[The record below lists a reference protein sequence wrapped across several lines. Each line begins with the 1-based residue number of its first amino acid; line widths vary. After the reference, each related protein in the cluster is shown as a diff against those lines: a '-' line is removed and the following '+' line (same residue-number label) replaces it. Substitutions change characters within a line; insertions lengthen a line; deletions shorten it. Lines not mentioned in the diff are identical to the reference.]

1 MLSVPAFIRLAI
13 VQQSAALE
21 RDWGIGKKQQLL
33 HSFAACVFCLSD
45 KIRKRLF
52 IHNEICPLFHY
63 LRNDYCIMSCFSCP
77 SFTVHI
83 ISAIYYKIKNRSS
96 HGNNYFKLRVWN
108 LVFLH
113 FDDMRV
119 ADCKKLAE
127 SPKGDFRQAHA
138 SDANRRGFCNY
149 SDLGSECIL
158 TRLIEELR
166 PCTNSKILPK
176 FKNIAWFVWSSIGDI
191 LTIDSAEIAIR
202 IQFDSNLLTII
213 CC

>member
-1 MLSVPAFIRLAI
+1 
-13 VQQSAALE
+13 
-21 RDWGIGKKQQLL
+21 
-33 HSFAACVFCLSD
+33 
-45 KIRKRLF
+45 
-52 IHNEICPLFHY
+52 
-63 LRNDYCIMSCFSCP
+63 MSCFSCP

-138 SDANRRGFCNY
+138 SDANRRRFCNY

-158 TRLIEELR
+158 TRLVEKLR
-166 PCTNSKILPK
+166 PCANSKILPK
-176 FKNIAWFVWSSIGDI
+176 FKNIAWLVWSSIGDI
-191 LTIDSAEIAIR
+191 LSIDSAEIAIR
-202 IQFDSNLLTII
+202 IQFDRNLLTII